1 VILLAELKYYF
12 IRRVLT
18 FLPTLIGLTLMTFV
32 VSVMIPS
39 NPARLWAGGIKAN
52 PEIIEM
58 IKKKYHLD
66 EPLYMQYYY
75 YITNLLKGDLGTS
88 PITHRPVILDIM
100 TYFPATVELAILAEI
115 LVIVIGVPLGVISA
129 LKKDS
134 LVDHV
139 VRVFS
144 LIGVSL
150 PIFWL
155 GLMLQWVFYYYLG
168 ILPAGGRG
176 IPPKVKYTGLY
187 MLDSLLCQDWNAF
200 VDNLSHAIMPAFTL
214 AYIGIGIIARIT
226 RSSILDVASADFVV
240 FLQVKGLEKIKV
252 LKHILKNALVPIVTM
267 LGLEFGALLS
277 GAVITETIFYWPGI
291 GRYAVQGVN
300 NLDFPAIMGVT
311 LLVGLVYIITNLVV
325 DLMYAAIDPRVR
337 L

>member
-1 VILLAELKYYF
+1 MAELKYYF
-12 IRRVLT
+12 IRRILT
-18 FLPTLIGLTLMTFV
+18 FLPTLIGLTLVTFM

-39 NPARLWAGGIKAN
+39 NPARLWAGGIKAS

-75 YITNLLKGDLGTS
+75 YIMNLLKGDLGTS
-88 PITHRPVILDIM
+88 PVTHRPVILDIM
-100 TYFPATVELAILAEI
+100 TYFPATVELAVVAEI
-115 LVIVIGVPLGVISA
+115 LVIIIGVPLGIISA

-134 LVDHV
+134 LVDHI

-168 ILPAGGRG
+168 VLPAGGRG
-176 IPPKVKYTGLY
+176 ILPKTRYTGLY
-187 MLDSLLCQDWNAF
+187 ILDSLLCQDWNAF
-200 VDNLSHAIMPAFTL
+200 VDNLSHTIMPAFTL

-240 FLQVKGLEKIKV
+240 FLQVKGLEKLKV

-311 LLVGLVYIITNLVV
+311 LLIGLVYIITNLVV
-325 DLMYAAIDPRVR
+325 DLMYATIDPRVR

>member
-1 VILLAELKYYF
+1 LAELKYY
-12 IRRVLT
+12 ILRRMIT
-18 FLPTLIGLTLMTFV
+18 FLPTLIGLTLITFM
-32 VSVMIPS
+32 VSMMIPS

-52 PEIIEM
+52 PEVIEM

-66 EPLYMQYYY
+66 EPIHVQYYY
-75 YITNLLKGDLGTS
+75 YISNLLRGDLGTS
-88 PITHRPVILDIM
+88 PITHRSILSDIS
-100 TYFPATVELAILAEI
+100 TYFPATVELAIVAEI
-115 LVIVIGVPLGVISA
+115 LVIIIGVPLGIISA

-134 LVDHV
+134 LIDHI

-150 PIFWL
+150 PVFWL
-155 GLMLQWVFYYYLG
+155 GLLLQWVFYYHLG

-176 IPPKVKYTGLY
+176 IPPKVTYTGLY
-187 MLDSLLCQDWNAF
+187 IFDSLLCQDWPALI
-200 VDNLSHAIMPAFTL
+200 DNLKHVIMPAFTL

-226 RSSILDVASADFVV
+226 RSSILDILTADFVV
-240 FLQVKGLEKIKV
+240 FLQVKGLSKLKV

-291 GRYAVQGVN
+291 GRYAVQGIN

-311 LLVGLVYIITNLVV
+311 LLIGLVYVITNFVV
-325 DLMYAAIDPRVR
+325 DLLYAAIDPRVR